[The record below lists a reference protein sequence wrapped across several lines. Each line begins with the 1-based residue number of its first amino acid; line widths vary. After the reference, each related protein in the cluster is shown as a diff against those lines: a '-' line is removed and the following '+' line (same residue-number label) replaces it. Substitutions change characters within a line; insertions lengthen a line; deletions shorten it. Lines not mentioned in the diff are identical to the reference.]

1 MKELDGYR
9 KKRHFDKTPE
19 PDDTPPKNRGRTR
32 AASALLFVVQKHA
45 ARRLHYDF
53 RLELDG
59 TLKSWAV
66 PKGPSLDPTIK
77 RMAVHVEDH
86 PLSYADF
93 EGTIPEGNYGA
104 GTVIVWDT
112 GEWIPLGDPAAGY
125 ASGRLKFELRGKK
138 LRGHWNLI
146 RTHMRS
152 GDKDSWLLIK
162 ERDGEARAAAE
173 FDITE
178 TQPDSV
184 LQGIKST
191 KTTTSAKKSIP
202 DKKIAAKKNIATKK
216 ITMPQPELGV
226 HAEQPLML
234 APQLATLVDTAPR
247 ETGWLYEIKFDGY
260 RVLARINAGDGI
272 HLFTRSGNDWTK
284 KLKHLATALAELNL
298 GEAWLDG
305 EIVVLDNKGISG
317 FQQLQNAFEST
328 RTEKITYMLFDIPF
342 YRGRDLRAVPLIE
355 RRKLLR
361 QLMSDHV
368 SQHAQSNGNSNALIR
383 FSEHI
388 EAPPAKL
395 IETACRMQ
403 VEGLIGKR
411 INAPYTSNRT
421 RDWIKL
427 KCMQRQEF
435 VIGGYTDASNVNVRA
450 IGALLLGVHDNAG
463 NLRYVGKV
471 GTGFTQQ
478 SSIDLHSKLQ
488 PLIVEKS
495 PFADT
500 IRQPGAHWV
509 KPSLLAEVAFAAW
522 TDDGHI
528 RHSAFQGLRS
538 DKPAASITRELPQ
551 KVAAIAAASK
561 PTVSKTA
568 MSTSKPTTAPK
579 SRAAKKSIAT
589 ATRGATRST
598 SRDSEKAVVAGIA
611 ITHPD
616 RVIDKESGITKYQLV
631 RYYESVA
638 PQILAHLKNR
648 PVSLVRAPEGV
659 GGEIFFQKHVGGLH
673 IPELLELDPALMPQH
688 PPLIAVNSPT
698 ALIGSVQMNVV
709 EFHTWNTNIAH
720 SEQPDRMIFDL
731 DPGEGIVWSQI
742 VEAAALLKS
751 MLDALH
757 LKSFLK
763 TSGGKGLHVVVP
775 LAPRDDWATLRN
787 FSEALVRHLAAA
799 IPQLFVAVS
808 GPKNRVNRIF
818 VDYLRNN
825 RGSTTAAAFSARL
838 RPGLG
843 VSIPLT
849 WDELP
854 SLQSSMQWTVSNVD
868 ATVAAERAQTWK
880 GYAKVRQTIQR
891 AQRKLDSTK

>member
-1 MKELDGYR
+1 
-9 KKRHFDKTPE
+9 
-19 PDDTPPKNRGRTR
+19 
-32 AASALLFVVQKHA
+32 
-45 ARRLHYDF
+45 
-53 RLELDG
+53 
-59 TLKSWAV
+59 
-66 PKGPSLDPTIK
+66 
-77 RMAVHVEDH
+77 MAIHVEDH
-86 PLSYADF
+86 PLSYANF

-125 ASGRLKFELRGKK
+125 AGGRLKFELRGEK

-146 RTHMRS
+146 RTHLRS

-162 ERDGEARAAAE
+162 ERDEEARPAAE

-178 TQPDSV
+178 AQPASV
-184 LQGIKST
+184 LRGAAPAGKTAAKKS
-191 KTTTSAKKSIP
+191 TSAKKAAV
-202 DKKIAAKKNIATKK
+202 KKSATAKEIAA
-216 ITMPQPELGV
+216 PQPELGV
-226 HAEQPLML
+226 SAEQPLML
-234 APQLATLVDTAPR
+234 APQLATLVDKAPR

-260 RVLARINAGDGI
+260 RVLARINANDGI
-272 HLFTRSGNDWTK
+272 HLFTRNGNDWTK
-284 KLKHLATALAELNL
+284 KLKHLAAALAKLNL

-305 EIVVLDNKGISG
+305 EIVVLDNKGISN
-317 FQQLQNAFEST
+317 FQQLQNAFESAK
-328 RTEKITYMLFDIPF
+328 TEKITYLLFDIPF

-355 RRKLLR
+355 RRKLLQ
-361 QLMSDHV
+361 QLLSANNE
-368 SQHAQSNGNSNALIR
+368 STNALIR

-388 EAPPAKL
+388 DAPPAEL
-395 IETACRMQ
+395 LDTACRMQ

-450 IGALLLGVHDNAG
+450 IGALLLGVHDNKG

-488 PLIVEKS
+488 PLITEKS

-500 IRQPGAHWV
+500 VRQPGVHWV
-509 KPSLLAEVAFAAW
+509 KPSLLAEVAFGAW

-538 DKPAASITRELPQ
+538 DKPAAAITRELPQ
-551 KVAAIAAASK
+551 KVDAVAAASK
-561 PTVSKTA
+561 PA
-568 MSTSKPTTAPK
+568 AALK
-579 SRAAKKSIAT
+579 SRAAKKSTAA
-589 ATRGATRST
+589 ATRGSMRST
-598 SRDSEKAVVAGIA
+598 NRDSEKAVIAGIT

-616 RVIDKESGITKYQLV
+616 RVIDKTSGITKYQLV
-631 RYYESVA
+631 QYYERVA
-638 PQILAHLKNR
+638 PQLLAHLKNR

-673 IPELLELDPALMPQH
+673 IPELFELDPALMPKH
-688 PPLIAVNSPT
+688 PPLIAVNSLT

-709 EFHTWNTNIAH
+709 EFHSWNTNISH
-720 SEQPDRMIFDL
+720 SEQPDRMVFDL
-731 DPGEGIVWSQI
+731 DPGEGIVWNQI

-751 MLDALH
+751 MLDALQ

-775 LAPRDDWATLRN
+775 LAPQDDWATVRN

-818 VDYLRNN
+818 IDYLRNN

-843 VSIPLT
+843 VSIPLA
-849 WDELP
+849 WDELS
-854 SLQSSMQWTVSNVD
+854 SLQSSMQWTVDNVD
-868 ATVAAERAQTWK
+868 AAIAAEREQTWK
-880 GYAKVRQTIQR
+880 GYAKVRQTLQR